1 MNILKKFIAV
11 LICFLFFACCQ
22 REQKNP
28 IPINT
33 FDSAQTVRDSLDANI
48 KSQPLTPEINY
59 LFYNPISKNAYKEL
73 LEKFDTLG
81 VKIILAI
88 NRVNRNVIRKL
99 DSLVVPDTILTD
111 INDYSPF
118 PHQVDILEKVSKL
131 LIISQKQQAF
141 AAYDYG
147 TLTKW
152 GPTSTGKKS
161 TPTPNGLFHTNW
173 KSKKTISTI
182 NEEWILKWYFNL
194 DNFDGVSIH
203 EYELPGYPASHSCAR
218 LLADDAKW
226 IYYWAEQWSLTADG
240 ETIVS
245 FGTPVIIFGDYNFK
259 ITPAWKLLPTEPD
272 SARISEEELT
282 VVIQKHIFTI
292 LKRQEERE
300 KLLLERDLELVLSKN

>member
-1 MNILKKFIAV
+1 MNIKKLFIVFSIYLLA
-11 LICFLFFACCQ
+11 FSACQ
-22 REQKNP
+22 SEQKSP
-28 IPINT
+28 VTINT
-33 FDSAQTVRDSLDANI
+33 FDSAQTVQDSLFARIN
-48 KSQPLTPEINY
+48 STPLTPEIKY
-59 LFYNPISKNAYKEL
+59 SFYKPITKNVYKEL

-81 VKIILAI
+81 VEIILAL
-88 NRVNRNVIRKL
+88 NRVDRNVIRKL

-118 PHQVDILEKVSKL
+118 PHQVDILQKVSRL
-131 LIISQKQQAF
+131 LIISQKLQAF

-147 TLTKW
+147 NLTKW

-161 TPTPNGLFHTNW
+161 TPTPNGLFYTNW

-226 IYYWAEQWSLTADG
+226 IYYWAEQWSLTANG
-240 ETIVS
+240 ENVVS

-259 ITPAWKLLPTEPD
+259 FIPAWKLLPTEPD
-272 SARISEEELT
+272 SAKIIEEKLT
-282 VVIQKHIFTI
+282 VVIQEHIFTI
-292 LKRQEERE
+292 LKRQEEKE
-300 KLLLERDLELVLSKN
+300 KLLLEKDQELVLNKK